1 MIKNITK
8 YLLIFFVMMSIILC
22 FIGCRQAD
30 RVSYNISKE
39 ADYFNVTRRILVINA
54 RTDKV
59 LLEVIGKFALKNNDS
74 NELTVIVESEDGS
87 YQKHFIYLNE
97 YTIYV
102 VEDLSNSKVHN
113 NAYEFNVLPL
123 IGPQVVPDWTD

>member
-1 MIKNITK
+1 MKKIIC
-8 YLLIFFVMMSIILC
+8 IILFLC
-22 FIGCRQAD
+22 ILISIFCGCRQAD
-30 RVSYNISKE
+30 RVSYNISTE

-59 LLEVIGKFALKNNDS
+59 LLEVIGKFALKNDRTD
-74 NELTVIVESEDGS
+74 ELTVIVESDDGT

-123 IGPQVVPDWTD
+123 IGPQVVPDFTD